1 MENRKVSYFR
11 CIAIAIL
18 IAIASVFGSKN
29 AFALNY
35 SQNIETIRTG
45 DFVFW
50 ANANNCRQSGG
61 LGQWSNYSSCWM
73 PAQNGNLSNWIDFTH
88 IEFGQNNAN
97 FELQPDEYVQFT
109 LLVKGGSSFPWF
121 ASTAVGDGS
130 APVVDVE
137 INNNGVSS
145 DSGNNWVTSYNGYI
159 KYTFHNNTDHVQR
172 TYLHGGSVIRAF
184 RGSGTG
190 QSQFAEIDYFNITA
204 AGFTVFKKSETVNAQ
219 SANEANQSTIEHYKK
234 EDEGRQNIN
243 DQDKSGD
250 DYGTGNKQESLL
262 NAIKR
267 FGEALTYKKGDC
279 SAKIPAWGNISGA
292 MTVDLCNTGVV
303 MTGLSVILSVVAVFF
318 FIPLAKSWLDTII
331 GLIREMQS

>member
-1 MENRKVSYFR
+1 MEDRKISNFR
-11 CIAIAIL
+11 CVAVAIL

-35 SQNIETIRTG
+35 TQNIQTIRTG

-88 IEFGQNNAN
+88 IEFGQNNTN

-109 LLVKGGSSFPWF
+109 LLIKGGSSFPWF

-137 INNNGVSS
+137 MNNNGVSS
-145 DSGNNWVTSYNGYI
+145 DSGNNSVTSYNGYI
-159 KYTFHNNTDHVQR
+159 KYTFHNSTGHVQR
-172 TYLHGGSVIRAF
+172 TYLDGGSIIRAF

-204 AGFTVFKKSETVNAQ
+204 AGFTVFKKSETDVDTDTLND
-219 SANEANQSTIEHYKK
+219 NQKATK
-234 EDEGRQNIN
+234 ESRENIKN
-243 DQDKSGD
+243 QDKSGS

-262 NAIKR
+262 SAIKR
-267 FGEALTYKKGDC
+267 FGQALTYQKGDC
-279 SAKIPAWGNISGA
+279 SANIPAWGNIFSG
-292 MTVDLCNTGVV
+292 MTVDLCNTGVSI
-303 MTGLSVILSVVAVFF
+303 TGLSVVLSVMAVFF

-331 GLIREMQS
+331 GLIREMQG